1 MGPPWGLL
9 GASWGLVAPLGGL
22 WGPPRRLL
30 GPKARNLNLV
40 FLFGT
45 PIEPVQKLSRAV
57 SSRLGGLPGRLGP
70 LFGRLGALL
79 GASWAVLGISW
90 ADLDAVKAQEANML
104 KMYVLQKEWG
114 YFCLSGPS
122 WGASWVPLGASWGAS
137 GLSRCHLGLSWSSR
151 GALLG
156 ASRAKRRLSWA
167 VLEKSPPFW
176 DPERSP
182 GEVHGPGGPERTR
195 EVPAR
200 GPRAGISHICIL
212 EPRARFARA

>member
-1 MGPPWGLL
+1 MNF
-9 GASWGLVAPLGGL
+9 VFRL
-22 WGPPRRLL
+22 WDPYWAHPEALPG
-30 GPKARNLNLV
+30 
-40 FLFGT
+40 
-45 PIEPVQKLSRAV
+45 
-57 SSRLGGLPGRLGP
+57 RLGGLLGRLGP

-79 GASWAVLGISW
+79 GACWAVMGISR
-90 ADLDAVKAQEANML
+90 ADLDPVKAQDGNML
-104 KMYVLQKEWG
+104 NMYVLRREWG

-156 ASRAKRRLSWA
+156 ASRANRRLSWA

-182 GEVHGPGGPERTR
+182 GEVHGPGGPECTR

-200 GPRAGISHICIL
+200 GPGAGISHICIL
-212 EPRARFARA
+212 RYIDR